1 MITPR
6 RTIAPATTPVSLAEA
21 KAHLRY
27 DDADQDAL
35 ILSLVEAATARLD
48 GWSGILGRC
57 LVTQTWALDL
67 CGWPA
72 DRTLRLPF
80 PSCGKPVV
88 TYHDTAHAEQT
99 LDAAGVSGPVEFS
112 AGTAALIYGDVALP
126 ALSDRPAPVT
136 LTFTAGYGAAASVPA
151 PIKAA
156 ILLMVGDM
164 FRHRETA
171 GPGVMNAIP
180 VTATVDALVA
190 PYRRVTL

>member
-6 RTIAPATTPVSLAEA
+6 RTVAPAERPVSLAEA
-21 KAHLRY
+21 QAHLRY
-27 DDADQDAL
+27 EDSDQDTL
-35 ILSLVEAATARLD
+35 ISAMIAAATDRLD

-57 LVTQTWALDL
+57 LVTQTWAVDL

-72 DRTLRLPF
+72 DRWLRLPF
-80 PSCGKPVV
+80 PDCGKPVV
-88 TYHDTAHAEQT
+88 TYRDADHVAQT
-99 LDAAGVSGPVEFS
+99 FS
-112 AGTAALIYGDVALP
+112 AGYVSDAVNSHAGSAAMIFDDAALP

-136 LTFTAGYGAAASVPA
+136 LTFTAGYGAAAAVPA

-171 GPGVMNAIP
+171 GTGVIHAIP
-180 VTATVDALVA
+180 VTATVDALLA
-190 PYRRVTL
+190 PYRRACL